1 MRKPVKEVLA
11 RLNIHRPEINLT
23 RLLLVVLPTIVV
35 LIVSLVS
42 VNLPYNNVIAATEN
56 YAVYVAIDAVDI
68 ADNVLIRT
76 DAANVADNV
85 LIRTDAANV
94 ADIVVIRS
102 AVGNTV
108 EVLIR

>member
-23 RLLLVVLPTIVV
+23 RLLLVVLPILLV
-35 LIVSLVS
+35 LIVSFAS
-42 VNLPYNNVIAATEN
+42 INLHYNNVIAATEN

-76 DAANVADNV
+76 NAANVADDV

-94 ADIVVIRS
+94 ADIVIIRS
-102 AVGNTV
+102 TVGNTV
-108 EVLIR
+108 EVLSR

>member
-11 RLNIHRPEINLT
+11 RLNIDRPEVNIT
-23 RLLLVVLPTIVV
+23 RLLLVVLPMIVA

-42 VNLPYNNVIAATEN
+42 INLPYNNVVATTEN
-56 YAVYVAIDAVDI
+56 YADYVVIDAVDNAVI
-68 ADNVLIRT
+68 EVIRSDAVNVVDNVLIRT
-76 DAANVADNV
+76 DAAND
-85 LIRTDAANV
+85 